1 MKYLQHHFNP
11 PTVASVRKA
20 GKYAWQHYKQYGN
33 KEHRFVVVERNGKFY
48 KGLMSNGKDY
58 FRANNIPNTFGVS
71 PWSHYRRYGY
81 QRKYQIYLVN
91 DTVSEITLS
100 MLSLKPSEHIFMKN
114 DTNLVALVVSHN
126 MGGGTK
132 LFEDELLM
140 SKEFNFIFFRFD
152 FDLQSDLVRLT
163 AHVGLKNVY
172 KSHWLVPRQKLMQSF
187 FADLRFD
194 LLLIDFM
201 HPIPE
206 LRIFLKNLNK
216 PIIYA
221 MHDHHAVSYDIEN
234 DMHLGC
240 NSFTA
245 SGASSTLTLVSHNEV
260 IQVDNRG
267 VKYRWDFAEL
277 LRRCIL
283 VVTPSLRNKQL
294 LKPYYPEISIFSA
307 PNRPTLINP
316 GKIFVRRPEEAAA
329 VSMIQKKLIEQE
341 VDSLSL
347 YQFSQQR
354 QKNLKVDTK
363 MLKLN
368 SLRAHAEDD
377 ALSLTHKRSEV
388 TGILRIVVI
397 GALSVGKGSRII
409 QAVSSLGYRDQVLTI
424 YHAGKGAN
432 FDGSAENRVISLG
445 SYRNDS
451 HLLELIHEVDPHVIW
466 FPATRHESYCY
477 VLDAVMQSKYPIVAA
492 NTGSFPER
500 LQGRAFTWILSGCL
514 DAEQWYR
521 FMQNLRIRVIRE
533 DSRYPRVLSP
543 PKNDVDFPSFQ
554 AALSTVGSFIK
565 GQSRSLA
572 WSSRS
577 EEWMEFLVRELNTI
591 RPYFFVFLY
600 TYSIT
605 TGTQPSICAEQWWHR
620 RSEGERTV
628 GAKSQSPSPHK
639 SLFFGRDAL

>member
-1 MKYLQHHFNP
+1 
-11 PTVASVRKA
+11 
-20 GKYAWQHYKQYGN
+20 
-33 KEHRFVVVERNGKFY
+33 
-48 KGLMSNGKDY
+48 
-58 FRANNIPNTFGVS
+58 
-71 PWSHYRRYGY
+71 
-81 QRKYQIYLVN
+81 
-91 DTVSEITLS
+91 
-100 MLSLKPSEHIFMKN
+100 
-114 DTNLVALVVSHN
+114 
-126 MGGGTK
+126 
-132 LFEDELLM
+132 
-140 SKEFNFIFFRFD
+140 
-152 FDLQSDLVRLT
+152 
-163 AHVGLKNVY
+163 
-172 KSHWLVPRQKLMQSF
+172 
-187 FADLRFD
+187 
-194 LLLIDFM
+194 
-201 HPIPE
+201 
-206 LRIFLKNLNK
+206 
-216 PIIYA
+216 
-221 MHDHHAVSYDIEN
+221 
-234 DMHLGC
+234 
-240 NSFTA
+240 
-245 SGASSTLTLVSHNEV
+245 
-260 IQVDNRG
+260 
-267 VKYRWDFAEL
+267 
-277 LRRCIL
+277 
-283 VVTPSLRNKQL
+283 
-294 LKPYYPEISIFSA
+294 
-307 PNRPTLINP
+307 
-316 GKIFVRRPEEAAA
+316 
-329 VSMIQKKLIEQE
+329 
-341 VDSLSL
+341 
-347 YQFSQQR
+347 
-354 QKNLKVDTK
+354 

-432 FDGSAENRVISLG
+432 FDRSAENHVISLG
-445 SYRNDS
+445 SYRDDS

-514 DAEQWYR
+514 AAEQWYR

-577 EEWMEFLVRELNTI
+577 EEWMEFLVRKLNTI

-605 TGTQPSICAEQWWHR
+605 TGTQPSICAEQWWYR